1 MDMSKEN
8 EMRLTAEENAFSDVI
23 CKINNIQG
31 KFIQYYC
38 ANALNR
44 IYEEL
49 FSKSADAYMKIP
61 AFSNPV
67 NGFSEIKNELIKLEK
82 KRNGGNAAE
91 FHMLHS
97 PACVVSEDGISA
109 KATWDTYSYEYDN
122 NTLKIQFYITRVD
135 ARFIIDD
142 GKWRYERL
150 DWYEMMSMLPWTVE
164 KTEYDFTNIFK
175 MKLPS
180 KSVNLKNIA
189 EDYLN
194 IRNLQGFFSTNNRR
208 DFLKLFAEDK
218 DTTFEFPGLINDI
231 CIGREEITNAFKQ
244 LEIKEASSGGKYV
257 YVPIIT
263 SPVIEIS
270 EDKNSAE
277 GFWFGQTIEISM
289 AAQVVRRLG
298 VFNQKFIKKEGE
310 WKIKHFC
317 FSPLFNI
324 PEEPYREE
332 IRYHR
337 MKLKNDN
344 WLYDKFPGN
353 LGNPEDI
360 FTVENIFNEW
370 ICSIRRGEIH
380 QYVVNHMYNNH
391 VPFKLDIRSKGKDSI
406 CLKTREGISERL
418 LGMDNLHIHKQI
430 SYHSTTTPV
439 LSMSEDG
446 NNLYAIWIDHS
457 LTNLG
462 SANGEK
468 SSVVPYMVLLSK
480 YIHEFTK
487 INGVWHHTSFEWEPL
502 ISLPDMMYDCSKSRG
517 WCGSDEQYKYPRSL
531 ELLNI

>member
-1 MDMSKEN
+1 MDIRKLN
-8 EMRLTAEENAFSDVI
+8 EIRLTTEEDTFSDAI

-49 FSKSADAYMKIP
+49 FSKSADVYMKIP
-61 AFSNPV
+61 ALSNSV
-67 NGFSEIKNELIKLEK
+67 SGFSKIKNELIELEK
-82 KRNGGNAAE
+82 KRNGETAGE

-97 PACVVSEDGISA
+97 PACLVSEDGISA
-109 KATWDTYSYEYDN
+109 KGTWDTYSYEYDS
-122 NTLKIQFYITRVD
+122 NTLKIQFYITRFD
-135 ARFIIDD
+135 ARFILDD
-142 GKWRYERL
+142 CEWRYEKL
-150 DWYEMMSMLPWTVE
+150 DWYEMMSMLPWIVE
-164 KTEYDFTNIFK
+164 KSECDLTSIFK

-180 KSVNLKNIA
+180 KSINSRSISEDWLK
-189 EDYLN
+189 
-194 IRNLQGFFSTNNRR
+194 IRNLQGFFSTNNRK
-208 DFLKLFAEDK
+208 DFLKLFDEDK
-218 DTTFEFPGLINDI
+218 DTTFEFPGLIEDI
-231 CIGREEITNAFKQ
+231 CIGREAINEAFKE
-244 LEIKEASSGGKYV
+244 LEIKEVSNEGKYV
-257 YVPIIT
+257 CVPIIT

-277 GFWFGQTIEISM
+277 GFWFVQTFEISKSC
-289 AAQVVRRLG
+289 QVVRRLG

-324 PEEPYREE
+324 PEEPYLEE

-344 WLYDKFPGN
+344 WIYDKIPENIGN
-353 LGNPEDI
+353 AEDI

-380 QYVVNHMYNNH
+380 QYVVNHMYNNQM
-391 VPFKLDIRSKGKDSI
+391 PFKLDIRSRGEESI
-406 CLKTREGISERL
+406 CLKTRKGISEKL

-446 NNLYAIWIDHS
+446 NNVYAIWIDHS

-462 SANGEK
+462 SASGEK
-468 SSVVPYMVLLSK
+468 SSGVPYMALLSK

-487 INGVWHHTSFEWEPL
+487 INGVWYHTSFEWEPL
-502 ISLPDMMYDCSKSRG
+502 ISLPDMKYDSSRSRG
-517 WCGSDEQYKYPRSL
+517 WCGSDEQYKYPKSL
-531 ELLNI
+531 EMLNI